1 MRRPRTG
8 LKHRPHSRAKCKV
21 KQGEEMKAFLLPAAA
36 ACAMLSGCIAVPVSD
51 PGVHVSGS
59 ARVSNY
65 PAAGYPRARG
75 YGYDRDGDG
84 VPNRYDRRPNNPYR
98 Y

>member
-1 MRRPRTG
+1 
-8 LKHRPHSRAKCKV
+8 
-21 KQGEEMKAFLLPAAA
+21 MKAFLLPAAA

-59 ARVSNY
+59 ARVYGHPS
-65 PAAGYPRARG
+65 AGYPRGR
-75 YGYDRDGDG
+75 GYDRDGDG
-84 VPNRYDRRPNNPYR
+84 VPNRHDRRPHNPHR

>member
-1 MRRPRTG
+1 
-8 LKHRPHSRAKCKV
+8 
-21 KQGEEMKAFLLPAAA
+21 MKALLLPAAA
-36 ACAMLSGCIAVPVSD
+36 ACAMLSGCIAVPVTD

-65 PAAGYPRARG
+65 PAAAYPRRR
-75 YGYDRDGDG
+75 GYDRDGDG
-84 VPNRYDRRPNNPYR
+84 VPNRNDRRPNNPYR